1 MYKIWYIIH
10 FNGRQK
16 QFQCKS
22 VKKESE
28 KIEITIEE
36 VIPQG
41 DSLGNKIINKK
52 KVDDCKNV

>member
-1 MYKIWYIIH
+1 MEDKNI
-10 FNGRQK
+10 FNVP
-16 QFQCKS
+16 KS

>member
-1 MYKIWYIIH
+1 MEENKNN
-10 FNGRQK
+10 FNN
-16 QFQCKS
+16 FNVPKS
-22 VKKESE
+22 VKKDE

-52 KVDDCKNV
+52 KVDQCN

>member
-1 MYKIWYIIH
+1 MEDKIS
-10 FNGRQK
+10 FNVP
-16 QFQCKS
+16 KS
-22 VKKESE
+22 VKKENE

-52 KVDDCKNV
+52 KVDNCK

>member
-1 MYKIWYIIH
+1 MEDKIS
-10 FNGRQK
+10 FNIP
-16 QFQCKS
+16 KS
-22 VKKESE
+22 VKKENE

-52 KVDDCKNV
+52 KVDNCK